1 MISDEEQVKKGELI
15 SDINNCINELDFRKQ
30 VLLFIHINEQL
41 GQTVRDRTNVKKMT
55 TELKKLMLNKDF
67 YDKLD
72 YYSKIIESDDGLYL
86 LDETITYTETYDL
99 KRHDKIR
106 YIIKKYQIEIA
117 EELGKVKSVLRE
129 EKYLG
134 AEW

>member
-15 SDINNCINELDFRKQ
+15 GDINNCINELDFRKQ

-41 GQTVRDRTNVKKMT
+41 GQTVRDRTNIKKMT
-55 TELKKLMLNKDF
+55 VELKKLFLTKDF

-86 LDETITYTETYDL
+86 LDDTINYTETYDL
-99 KRHDKIR
+99 RRHDKIR
-106 YIIKKYQIEIA
+106 KMIKKYQIDIA
-117 EELGKVKSVLRE
+117 IELGRVKSILRE

-134 AEW
+134 SVW